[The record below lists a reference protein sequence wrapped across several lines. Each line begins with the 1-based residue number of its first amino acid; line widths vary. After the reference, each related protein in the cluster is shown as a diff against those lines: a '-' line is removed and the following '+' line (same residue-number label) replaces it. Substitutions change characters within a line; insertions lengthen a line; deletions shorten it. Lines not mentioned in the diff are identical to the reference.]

1 MPSSIMDHR
10 NSGLP
15 KLRILKL
22 KSATADLIVSQRR
35 PLALPPR
42 R

>member
-1 MPSSIMDHR
+1 MDHR

-15 KLRILKL
+15 ELRILKL
-22 KSATADLIVSQRR
+22 KSATADLSVSQRR